1 MVDLLSSHITELHS
15 IFKVHHLVK
24 AEVFGSVLT
33 SEFNLESD
41 IDILVTFDNNIALLD
56 YADNYFSLKE
66 CLEELLN
73 RRVDLVSS
81 KSLKNPV
88 LIESINNSKQSLYAA

>member
-15 IFKVHHLVK
+15 IFKVHHVAK
-24 AEVFGSVLT
+24 AEVFGSALT
-33 SEFNLESD
+33 SDFNQESD

-56 YADNYFSLKE
+56 YADNYFTLKE
-66 CLEELLN
+66 CLEEVLN

-88 LIESINNSKQSLYAA
+88 LIESINKTKQSLYAA